1 MRHTDELKEFEGAAG
16 DIPAEVGERMQKTES
31 RISAELN
38 RSRKSFFLSFA
49 LLSVL
54 GYFSSL
60 SVCSQYSFGL
70 TGFSQSVAAALHKL
84 PDPLCP
90 IVCGIVFSI
99 VPVIFLFVFLD
110 RFQRRRLIVRYWWLP
125 VLSTLASC
133 LLMYYLP
140 QNLQHEGMHHG
151 QVGVRGAHGDIGWL
165 IWWTLS
171 AVAIPFLF
179 AWAAKAKIVN
189 SEGSRA
195 EQH

>member
-1 MRHTDELKEFEGAAG
+1 MKHSDELKEFEGAAG
-16 DIPAEVGERMQKTES
+16 EIPAVVGERMQKTES

-38 RSRKSFFLSFA
+38 RSRKRFFLSFV

-70 TGFSQSVAAALHKL
+70 TGFSQSVAAVLHRL

-90 IVCGIVFSI
+90 IVCGVVFSI
-99 VPVIFLFVFLD
+99 VPVIFLFSFLD

-125 VLSTLASC
+125 VLSTLVSC
-133 LLMYYLP
+133 LLMYFLP
-140 QNLQHEGMHHG
+140 QSLQHEGMHHG
-151 QVGVRGAHGDIGWL
+151 MRAIHGDIGWL

-179 AWAAKAKIVN
+179 AWTAKAKIVN

-195 EQH
+195 RQR